1 MAKLN
6 VMINT
11 TQPSEEDKRPTG
23 VKTAC
28 LNMQR
33 STVKIK
39 AAPGVCCQY
48 FPGRLVKISTLSPVI
63 RFLLMD
69 KKGKR
74 LKKFT
79 NSCV

>member
-6 VMINT
+6 VTIST
-11 TQPSEEDKRPTG
+11 AQPFEEDKRPTG

-33 STVKIK
+33 SRVKIK
-39 AAPGVCCQY
+39 AAPGICCQY
-48 FPGRLVKISTLSPVI
+48 FPRGLVKISTLSPAI

-74 LKKFT
+74 LK
-79 NSCV
+79 NSHVSF